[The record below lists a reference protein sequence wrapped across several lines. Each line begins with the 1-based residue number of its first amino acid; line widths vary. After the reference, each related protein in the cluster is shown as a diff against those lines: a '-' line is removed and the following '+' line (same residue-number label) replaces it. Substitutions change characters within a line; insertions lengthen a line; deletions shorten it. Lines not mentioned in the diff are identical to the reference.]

1 MMTTDRDSASVGDGE
16 RVRVLT
22 DPEGRR
28 WVVRERPAPAYDRRM
43 GVTLVFSGDDVMRRV
58 RNFPTDWH
66 TLADQA
72 LYALSLGA

>member
-1 MMTTDRDSASVGDGE
+1 MTSDRDSASVGEGE

-28 WVVRERPAPAYDRRM
+28 WVVRERPAEPYDRRR
-43 GVTLVFSGDDVMRRV
+43 TSSLVFSGDDVIRRV
-58 RNFPTDWH
+58 RKFSADWH
-66 TLADQA
+66 TLTDQA